1 MLALGLPL
9 LLLLLLAVLYNLD
22 GVVLAGHLLIGVGEA
37 EVDNFDVAVL
47 VKQHVLG
54 LQIPMDYAQLVQ
66 IVYSVDDLVE
76 KPARLSL
83 SKSTCTN

>member
-1 MLALGLPL
+1 M

-37 EVDNFDVAVL
+37 KVDNFDIVIL
-47 VKQHVLG
+47 VKQHILG

-66 IVYSVDDLVE
+66 IVYSVYDLVE
-76 KPARLSL
+76 KPARFSL
-83 SKSTCTN
+83 GKSTCTN